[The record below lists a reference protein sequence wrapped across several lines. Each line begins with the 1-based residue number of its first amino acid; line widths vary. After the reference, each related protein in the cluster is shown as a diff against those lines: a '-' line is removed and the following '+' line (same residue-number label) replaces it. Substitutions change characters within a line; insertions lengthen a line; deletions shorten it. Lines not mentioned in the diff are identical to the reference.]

1 MAAERRAGLK
11 TRAEEGGGEERG
23 TFAASPRIP
32 GGAKELSGARGVPP
46 RTKVRAG
53 EARGR
58 AAGARGRRSIRPE
71 DRTRAVAKEG
81 RDATSGEA
89 SAVARVRRD
98 ALDEPQEVVRTDA
111 RVPLRAELVVPH
123 VVGAAED
130 VVTARQ
136 EAERE
141 RLALER
147 RGRVGAGEASEVVKN
162 KEVELGSVHR
172 RPVVLRRDQRAGA
185 GARHP
190 RL

>member
-1 MAAERRAGLK
+1 MSI
-11 TRAEEGGGEERG
+11 GG
-23 TFAASPRIP
+23 
-32 GGAKELSGARGVPP
+32 
-46 RTKVRAG
+46 
-53 EARGR
+53 
-58 AAGARGRRSIRPE
+58 
-71 DRTRAVAKEG
+71 RTRLRG
-81 RDATSGEA
+81 G
-89 SAVARVRRD
+89 VRGGVN
-98 ALDEPQEVVRTDA
+98 LDELL
-111 RVPLRAELVVPH
+111 LRAELVVPH